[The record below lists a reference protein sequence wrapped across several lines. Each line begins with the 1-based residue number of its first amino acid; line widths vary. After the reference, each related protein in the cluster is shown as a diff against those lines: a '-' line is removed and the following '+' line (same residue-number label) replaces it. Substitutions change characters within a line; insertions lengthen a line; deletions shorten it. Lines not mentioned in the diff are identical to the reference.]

1 MAKLP
6 TDEIRS
12 TLHVERE
19 LNDEFLKACEKKF
32 GKKFKKKSAYTELM
46 RKFVAEMNVNGKDDT
61 ETPTSSTEIESTP
74 ESKPE
79 SSQALVISNEL
90 SQSQREELVKKL
102 AKERKKQ
109 ELIANPPPPFPVK
122 LPSATTDD
130 ISSFLS
136 HVPRDRKIKI
146 TRIEID

>member
-6 TDEIRS
+6 VDEIRS

-19 LNDEFLKACEKKF
+19 LNDEFLKACELKF

-46 RKFVAEMNVNGKDDT
+46 RRFVAEMNVNGKADT
-61 ETPTSSTEIESTP
+61 ETPTSSTEIVSTP
-74 ESKPE
+74 ESKPVDNQ
-79 SSQALVISNEL
+79 SLVISNEL
-90 SQSQREELVKKL
+90 SQSQREDIAKKL
-102 AKERKKQ
+102 AQERKKQ
-109 ELIANPPPPFPVK
+109 ELIANPPLPFATK
-122 LPSATTDD
+122 LPSATSDD

>member
-6 TDEIRS
+6 TEEIRS
-12 TLHVERE
+12 TLHVDRD
-19 LNDEFLKACEKKF
+19 LNDKFLEACEKKF
-32 GKKFKKKSAYTELM
+32 GKKFKKKLAYTELM
-46 RKFVAEMNVNGKDDT
+46 RKFVEEMSVNGKADT
-61 ETPTSSTEIESTP
+61 ETPTSSTEIVTAP
-74 ESKPE
+74 ESKP
-79 SSQALVISNEL
+79 ALAISNEL
-90 SQSQREELVKKL
+90 SQSQREEIAKKL